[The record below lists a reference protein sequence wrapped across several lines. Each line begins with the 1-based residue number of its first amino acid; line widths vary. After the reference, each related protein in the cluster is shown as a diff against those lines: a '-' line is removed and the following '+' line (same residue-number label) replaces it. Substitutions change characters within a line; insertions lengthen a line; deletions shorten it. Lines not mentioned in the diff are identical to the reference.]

1 MTKGRFLAC
10 AAAALTAII
19 LSTAAASAQ
28 PATVNMPAPRIG
40 HVGMPLYL
48 RVPVGSRAEAAAL
61 KADQDALLGSQ
72 QPMVKRAGKKKR

>member
-1 MTKGRFLAC
+1 MNSRFLAC
-10 AAAALTAII
+10 AGAALTAII

-28 PATVNMPAPRIG
+28 PAVVNMPAPRVG

-61 KADQDALLGSQ
+61 RADQDAALAAQ
-72 QPMVKRAGKKKR
+72 KPVMTKKKGKGR